1 MPSHLKW
8 LIYEKKNAEN
18 YCLLPKNIELT
29 FSSVNQ
35 KSAKWLNMQKRLFLN
50 ESQNVE
56 LFTLL
61 KS

>member
-1 MPSHLKW
+1 MK
-8 LIYEKKNAEN
+8 KKNAEN